1 MLTYVPPEQ
10 RPAPPTYERPWL
22 LLLLAFVWLWPGVFA
37 HDLWQDEISVYAVI
51 RQAAEGGQWWLPQD
65 GGTLFWDV
73 PPLYMWLS
81 LLFLKLFGHLPP
93 YEAVRMVNALL
104 AAVSLA
110 AMGGAGR
117 MLLGRRN
124 GRTAV
129 LVLIGCPGLLMM
141 SHFIGGQIVTLCGLS
156 LSFYALAM
164 ARQKTVKA
172 IVLTLLGWTV
182 LSLSGSLLP
191 LLGVMLTSALL
202 LLDSHWHNKR
212 FWLTLLAAAG
222 LTLPLLFVWPLV
234 LNGLSHEAF
243 LQWWRHHALAPFGGF
258 ARLDFGFSAAYY
270 LKNLLWFALPAWP
283 LAAWTLSRTRIH
295 DKNWG
300 ILSLSWLVI
309 MTALL
314 AINPQRLQDN
324 LVWLL
329 PPLALLGAAQLD
341 GLRRGAAAFINWF
354 GIMAF
359 GLIAV
364 FLWLGFF
371 AMNYGWPAK
380 LAERAAYFSPYYILD
395 IDPIPMAVALL
406 FTPLWLWAITRKN
419 IRGRQAVTNWAA
431 GVTLAWALLMTL
443 FLPWLNAAKSHA
455 PVVHQMEAALS
466 SELKQQLSDGLECIS
481 IDSQDQR
488 TRIAWTQ
495 YSHIKTTTDNPTC
508 RYHLIRQAANIGV
521 PSGWQTLWQG
531 ARPRNKAETFLFLE
545 KTSAQ

>member
-37 HDLWQDEISVYAVI
+37 HDLWQDEPLVYAVI
-51 RQAAEGGQWWLPQD
+51 RQAAESGQWWLPQD

-93 YEAVRMVNALL
+93 YEAVRMVNTLL

-191 LLGVMLTSALL
+191 LLGVMLTTALL

-243 LQWWRHHALAPFGGF
+243 LQWWRYHALAPFGGF

-270 LKNLLWFALPAWP
+270 LKTCCGLPSRPGRWP
-283 LAAWTLSRTRIH
+283 CGRSTASAACRA
-295 DKNWG
+295 
-300 ILSLSWLVI
+300 
-309 MTALL
+309 TAGT
-314 AINPQRLQDN
+314 AC
-324 LVWLL
+324 
-329 PPLALLGAAQLD
+329 A
-341 GLRRGAAAFINWF
+341 
-354 GIMAF
+354 
-359 GLIAV
+359 
-364 FLWLGFF
+364 
-371 AMNYGWPAK
+371 
-380 LAERAAYFSPYYILD
+380 
-395 IDPIPMAVALL
+395 
-406 FTPLWLWAITRKN
+406 
-419 IRGRQAVTNWAA
+419 
-431 GVTLAWALLMTL
+431 
-443 FLPWLNAAKSHA
+443 
-455 PVVHQMEAALS
+455 
-466 SELKQQLSDGLECIS
+466 
-481 IDSQDQR
+481 
-488 TRIAWTQ
+488 
-495 YSHIKTTTDNPTC
+495 
-508 RYHLIRQAANIGV
+508 
-521 PSGWQTLWQG
+521 
-531 ARPRNKAETFLFLE
+531 
-545 KTSAQ
+545 

>member
-37 HDLWQDEISVYAVI
+37 HDLWQDEPLVYAVI

-182 LSLSGSLLP
+182 LS
-191 LLGVMLTSALL
+191 
-202 LLDSHWHNKR
+202 H
-212 FWLTLLAAAG
+212 
-222 LTLPLLFVWPLV
+222 
-234 LNGLSHEAF
+234 
-243 LQWWRHHALAPFGGF
+243 
-258 ARLDFGFSAAYY
+258 
-270 LKNLLWFALPAWP
+270 
-283 LAAWTLSRTRIH
+283 
-295 DKNWG
+295 
-300 ILSLSWLVI
+300 
-309 MTALL
+309 
-314 AINPQRLQDN
+314 
-324 LVWLL
+324 
-329 PPLALLGAAQLD
+329 
-341 GLRRGAAAFINWF
+341 
-354 GIMAF
+354 
-359 GLIAV
+359 
-364 FLWLGFF
+364 
-371 AMNYGWPAK
+371 
-380 LAERAAYFSPYYILD
+380 
-395 IDPIPMAVALL
+395 
-406 FTPLWLWAITRKN
+406 
-419 IRGRQAVTNWAA
+419 
-431 GVTLAWALLMTL
+431 
-443 FLPWLNAAKSHA
+443 
-455 PVVHQMEAALS
+455 
-466 SELKQQLSDGLECIS
+466 
-481 IDSQDQR
+481 
-488 TRIAWTQ
+488 
-495 YSHIKTTTDNPTC
+495 
-508 RYHLIRQAANIGV
+508 
-521 PSGWQTLWQG
+521 
-531 ARPRNKAETFLFLE
+531 
-545 KTSAQ
+545 

>member
-37 HDLWQDEISVYAVI
+37 HDLWQDEPLVYAVI
-51 RQAAEGGQWWLPQD
+51 RQAAESGQWWLPQD

-191 LLGVMLTSALL
+191 LLGVMLTTALL

-243 LQWWRHHALAPFGGF
+243 LQWWRYHALAPFGGF

-270 LKNLLWFALPAWP
+270 LKNLLWFAFPAWP
-283 LAAWTLSRTRIH
+283 LALWTLYRQRRLPRH
-295 DKNWG
+295 GWN
-300 ILSLSWLVI
+300 SLCLIWLAVFGLVLI
-309 MTALL
+309 
-314 AINPQRLQDN
+314 ISPQHMEDN
-324 LVWLL
+324 LMLLL
-329 PPLALLGAAQLD
+329 PPLVLAAAAQAD
-341 GLRRGAAAFINWF
+341 QLRRGAAAFFNWF
-354 GIMAF
+354 GIMTF
-359 GLIAV
+359 GSLALFV
-364 FLWLGFF
+364 WLGFF
-371 AMNYGWPAK
+371 AMNFGWPAK
-380 LAERAAYFSPYYILD
+380 LAERAAYFSPYYQRD
-395 IDPIPMAVALL
+395 IDYFPVIVAVL
-406 FTPLWLWAITRKN
+406 FTPVWLLAITRKYV
-419 IRGRQAVTNWAA
+419 RGRQAVTNWAA
-431 GVTLAWALLMTL
+431 GLTLCWSLILTL
-443 FLPWLNAAKSHA
+443 FLPWLDAAKSYR
-455 PVVHQMEAALS
+455 PVV
-466 SELKQQLSDGLECIS
+466 QQLEAELPADACVSA
-481 IDSQDQR
+481 R
-488 TRIAWTQ
+488 HPVVRHAWQ
-495 YSHIKTTTDNPTC
+495 EYGRYPLGENC
-508 RYHLIRQAANIGV
+508 RFVATLRHESVPDAAELASANRPREKHEAFV
-521 PSGWQTLWQG
+521 LWQ
-531 ARPRNKAETFLFLE
+531 RQE
-545 KTSAQ
+545 

>member
-51 RQAAEGGQWWLPQD
+51 RQAAESGQWWLPQD
-65 GGTLFWDV
+65 GGALFWDV

-191 LLGVMLTSALL
+191 LLGVMLTTALL
-202 LLDSHWHNKR
+202 PLDSHWHNKR

-243 LQWWRHHALAPFGGF
+243 LQ
-258 ARLDFGFSAAYY
+258 
-270 LKNLLWFALPAWP
+270 
-283 LAAWTLSRTRIH
+283 
-295 DKNWG
+295 
-300 ILSLSWLVI
+300 
-309 MTALL
+309 
-314 AINPQRLQDN
+314 
-324 LVWLL
+324 
-329 PPLALLGAAQLD
+329 
-341 GLRRGAAAFINWF
+341 
-354 GIMAF
+354 
-359 GLIAV
+359 
-364 FLWLGFF
+364 
-371 AMNYGWPAK
+371 
-380 LAERAAYFSPYYILD
+380 
-395 IDPIPMAVALL
+395 
-406 FTPLWLWAITRKN
+406 
-419 IRGRQAVTNWAA
+419 
-431 GVTLAWALLMTL
+431 
-443 FLPWLNAAKSHA
+443 
-455 PVVHQMEAALS
+455 
-466 SELKQQLSDGLECIS
+466 
-481 IDSQDQR
+481 
-488 TRIAWTQ
+488 
-495 YSHIKTTTDNPTC
+495 
-508 RYHLIRQAANIGV
+508 
-521 PSGWQTLWQG
+521 
-531 ARPRNKAETFLFLE
+531 
-545 KTSAQ
+545 